1 MPLMRIR
8 SLKDLCA
15 NQCFSGIF
23 KKTFFCINSVIFSLN
38 FKKTLSTM
46 NRIFF
51 LLLLL
56 ATLFSFQVHGQ
67 SVMIHGGGLF
77 DGSGSDIRENVTII
91 IEDGIIES
99 VTDGYLDP
107 EGGQMLIDLKDK
119 TVLPGLIDLHVHL
132 EMETNPGRYAET
144 FTMNPEE
151 RALRSVMYARRTIE
165 AGFTTVRDLGGTG
178 VNTALRDAVN
188 AGYIQGPRII
198 SVGKSIATTGGHAD
212 PTNGHR
218 HDLMGSPGPAEGV
231 INGETEAREA
241 VRQRYKNGADHI
253 KITATGG
260 VLSVAKSGQNPQFMV
275 DEVQAIVETANDY
288 DMHVAAHAHGKEG
301 MLRAVNAGVT
311 TIEHGTYMDEEVMDA
326 MIEKGTYYVPTIL
339 AGNFVAEKAE
349 IDGFF
354 PDLVRPKAREI
365 GPIIQETFGKAYAYG
380 VNIAFGTDSGVSPH
394 GENAKEFALMVEAG
408 MPPFEAIMSSIKT
421 GAEVLGLYDQIG
433 SIEAGK
439 AADIIAVDGNPLEN
453 IQTLESVSF
462 VMKDGVV
469 IKN

>member
-1 MPLMRIR
+1 MKR
-8 SLKDLCA
+8 
-15 NQCFSGIF
+15 
-23 KKTFFCINSVIFSLN
+23 T
-38 FKKTLSTM
+38 
-46 NRIFF
+46 F
-51 LLLLL
+51 LLFVLISLCLSLQIL
-56 ATLFSFQVHGQ
+56 AQ
-67 SVMIHGGGLF
+67 STVIHAGALF
-77 DGSGSDIRENVTII
+77 DGVSGDIRQNVYITIK
-91 IEDGIIES
+91 DGMIES
-99 VTDGYLDP
+99 VTEGSVAP
-107 EGGQMLIDLKDK
+107 EEGQIIIDLTDK
-119 TVLPGLIDLHVHL
+119 TVMPGLIDLHVHL
-132 EMETNPGRYAET
+132 EGETNPGRYVET
-144 FTMNPEE
+144 FTMNPED
-151 RALRSVMYARRTIE
+151 RALRSVMFARRTLE

-198 SVGKSIATTGGHAD
+198 SVGKSLATTGGHAD

-231 INGETEAREA
+231 INGEAAAREA

-301 MLRAVNAGVT
+301 MLRAVNAGVK

-326 MIEKGTYYVPTIL
+326 MIEQDTYYVPTIL

-394 GENAKEFALMVEAG
+394 GENAKEFALMVQAG
-408 MPPFEAIMSSIKT
+408 MPPLEAIMSSVKT

-433 SIEAGK
+433 SIEPGK
-439 AADIIAVDGNPLEN
+439 MADIIAVDGNPLEN
-453 IQTLESVSF
+453 IQTLENVSF

>member
-1 MPLMRIR
+1 
-8 SLKDLCA
+8 
-15 NQCFSGIF
+15 
-23 KKTFFCINSVIFSLN
+23 
-38 FKKTLSTM
+38 M

-51 LLLLL
+51 LLFLFV
-56 ATLFSFQVHGQ
+56 TLFSFQALGQ
-67 SVMIHGGGLF
+67 SAMIHAGGVF
-77 DGSGSDIRENVTII
+77 DGTGSDIRENITIVV
-91 IEDGIIES
+91 EDGIIES
-99 VTDGYLDP
+99 VTDGYMDP
-107 EGGQMLIDLKDK
+107 EGGQTLIDLKDK

-151 RALRSVMYARRTIE
+151 KALRSVMYARRTIE

-260 VLSVAKSGQNPQFMV
+260 VLSVAKSGQNPQFMD
-275 DEVQAIVETANDY
+275 DELRAIVETADDY

-301 MLRAVNAGVT
+301 MMRAVLAGVK
-311 TIEHGTYMDEEVMDA
+311 TIEHGTYMDEEVMQA
-326 MIEKGTYYVPTIL
+326 MIDNDSYYVPTIL

-349 IDGFF
+349 IDGYF

-365 GPIIQETFGKAYAYG
+365 GPLIQETFGRAYSYG

-394 GENAKEFALMVEAG
+394 GGNAKEFELMVEAG
-408 MPPFEAIMSSIKT
+408 MPEHEAILSSVKT
-421 GAEVLGLYDQIG
+421 ASIVLGLQDQIG
-433 SIEAGK
+433 SIESGK
-439 AADIIAVDGNPLEN
+439 FADIIAVEENPLEDITALQN
-453 IQTLESVSF
+453 VVF
-462 VMKDGVV
+462 VMKDGKVV
-469 IKN
+469 KE

>member
-1 MPLMRIR
+1 MTR
-8 SLKDLCA
+8 
-15 NQCFSGIF
+15 N
-23 KKTFFCINSVIFSLN
+23 
-38 FKKTLSTM
+38 
-46 NRIFF
+46 FF
-51 LLLLL
+51 LLFLFV
-56 ATLFSFQVHGQ
+56 TLFTFQAYGQ
-67 SVMIHGGGLF
+67 SAVIHAGALF
-77 DGSGSDIRENVTII
+77 DGTGNDIRENVTIVV
-91 IEDGIIES
+91 EDGIIES
-99 VTDGYLDP
+99 VSDGYTDP
-107 EGGQMLIDLKDK
+107 EGNQMLIDLKDK

-144 FTMNPEE
+144 FTMNPEDK
-151 RALRSVMYARRTIE
+151 ALRSVMYARRTLE

-198 SVGKSIATTGGHAD
+198 SVGKAIATTGGHAD

-260 VLSVAKSGQNPQFMV
+260 VLSVAKSGQNPQFMM
-275 DEVQAIVETANDY
+275 DEVKAIVETANDY

-301 MLRAVNAGVT
+301 MLRAVNAGVK

-326 MIEKGTYYVPTIL
+326 MIGMGTYYVPTIL

-394 GENAKEFALMVEAG
+394 GENGKEFALMVEAG
-408 MPPFEAIMSSIKT
+408 MPAQEAIMSSVRT
-421 GAEVLGLYDQIG
+421 GAEVLGLADQIG

-439 AADIIAVDGNPLEN
+439 MADIIAVDDNPLEN
-453 IQTLESVSF
+453 IQTLEEVSF

>member
-1 MPLMRIR
+1 MKR
-8 SLKDLCA
+8 
-15 NQCFSGIF
+15 
-23 KKTFFCINSVIFSLN
+23 V
-38 FKKTLSTM
+38 ST
-46 NRIFF
+46 
-51 LLLLL
+51 LLLLFFL
-56 ATLFSFQVHGQ
+56 GAFQVHAQ
-67 SVMIHGGGLF
+67 SAIIHAGSLF
-77 DGSGSDIRENVTII
+77 DGTANDIRENVTII
-91 IEDGIIES
+91 VSDGVIES
-99 VTDGYLDP
+99 VTDGFTNP
-107 EGGQMLIDLKDK
+107 ENGQNLIDLSDK
-119 TVLPGLIDLHVHL
+119 IVLPGLIDLHVHL

-144 FTMNPEE
+144 FTMNPED
-151 RALRSVMYARRTIE
+151 RALRSVMYVRRTIE

-288 DMHVAAHAHGKEG
+288 GMHVAAHAHGKEG

-311 TIEHGTYMDEEVMDA
+311 TIEHGTYMDEEVMNA
-326 MIEKGTYYVPTIL
+326 MVEKGTYYVPTIL

-349 IDGFF
+349 EEGFF

-365 GPIIQETFGKAYAYG
+365 GPLIQETFGKAYAYG

-394 GENAKEFALMVEAG
+394 GENGKEFALMVEAG
-408 MPPFEAIMSSIKT
+408 MPPAEAILSSVKT
-421 GAEVLGLYDQIG
+421 GAEVLGLSDQIG

-439 AADIIAVDGNPLEN
+439 MADIIAVDDNPIEN
-453 IQTLESVSF
+453 IQTLENVSF

-469 IKN
+469 VKN